1 MIDNEKNFYTR
12 KYVLLQRDTG
22 RKPKKKK
29 KKECKVDGVWISDY
43 DSISLLRA

>member
-29 KKECKVDGVWISDY
+29 DNSAKWMESGSRIMILY
-43 DSISLLRA
+43 LF